1 LKETERVVFVNVA
14 VPVLAPLV
22 FGVIMLP
29 AEIDVSP
36 A

>member
-22 FGVIMLP
+22 FGAIMLP
-29 AEIDVSP
+29 SDIDVAP
-36 A
+36 E